1 MKRVKKIIGFIL
13 LVILIFIIMTLFV
26 PLSFTS
32 TKSNDKYD
40 KVLSESITNM
50 NAKIVD
56 IALLGSHD
64 SFSDGI
70 TFSSN
75 PNTNEGGIVNNKVV
89 NILGKGLIVKMS
101 KAQMVGAKSQLYAGV
116 RYFDVRLTKI
126 DDEYYTCH
134 GYLSNTFDT
143 YLKEVVEF
151 LDNHPGE
158 FIIFDIQYLYANGD
172 ETNKLEDFNDLSTFM
187 DSIKSKKGNSI
198 IDYGAII

>member
-26 PLSFTS
+26 PLTFTS

-75 PNTNEGGIVNNKVV
+75 PNTNEGGNEKW
-89 NILGKGLIVKMS
+89 
-101 KAQMVGAKSQLYAGV
+101 A
-116 RYFDVRLTKI
+116 
-126 DDEYYTCH
+126 
-134 GYLSNTFDT
+134 
-143 YLKEVVEF
+143 
-151 LDNHPGE
+151 
-158 FIIFDIQYLYANGD
+158 
-172 ETNKLEDFNDLSTFM
+172 
-187 DSIKSKKGNSI
+187 
-198 IDYGAII
+198 